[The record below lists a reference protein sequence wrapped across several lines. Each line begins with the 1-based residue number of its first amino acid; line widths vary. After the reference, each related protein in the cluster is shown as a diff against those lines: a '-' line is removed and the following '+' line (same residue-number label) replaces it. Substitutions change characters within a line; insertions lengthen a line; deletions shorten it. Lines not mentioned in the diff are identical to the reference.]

1 MSVKLT
7 FVSHADGGRISRSCS
22 FAGFSN
28 TQSRKLAK
36 SLSKGS
42 TRSKMSV
49 KSAKMYSS
57 LQKGAVLCDPKPQQ
71 VKKVFEA
78 LKKGLNEYLEM
89 HSTEL
94 DYLSECHR
102 DTRRNSRLAFYY
114 DLDKQIR
121 SVERY
126 IRKLEFHISKVE
138 ELYEAYSIQ
147 CRLRDGASN
156 MRHAFSL
163 SPSTKASRES
173 LVELYKNLQECTEDM
188 CLIEG
193 TLEVHLGEFH
203 LKMKGLVGYA
213 RLCPGDQY
221 EVFIRLGRQKWKIKG
236 KILTDDS
243 QTWEEEEKL
252 FIPSLHENFEIKVTE
267 LRGLSTVLVGIV
279 TCDSIDFFTTRP
291 QAIIVDISELGTIK
305 LQLEVLWNPFDSEDL
320 ILSPGSTTKFSIGSR
335 KNSIYSW
342 TPPNTPSFR
351 ERYYLSVLQQ
361 GKKHANIREETQD
374 SCILSYLADCD
385 FNMSLRS
392 VSHSLTET
400 TEGSSFSSESQK
412 GAESRNMTPP
422 SNHRKLPLAILQNNC
437 VEGKQQDISI
447 CQPPGRRTLD
457 ILQETPYAET
467 SLMIPSRSLEQDKD
481 GSKSISGDWNHSS
494 EQQRKILSAEQRDW
508 NGDSGGG
515 GGGDDVAKPSGKT
528 KSVEKLLQEVLHLM
542 KSQNPNPGPLEE
554 LEYQVFCIQ
563 DKLKPRKY
571 HPKHCSMESLMVET
585 VLESFD
591 FLNADCSADELS
603 SFGSVR
609 TCSTSIYNDATL
621 SSLCCDAHMEK
632 ELTTGSDDLDRL
644 LEIHLQLCRVLL
656 QKLIKPNLAPII
668 QDNLLKEVSQQ
679 KHVLEIIS
687 ALATP
692 VPRNVT
698 SVEEIIQKAK
708 KEKHCLKIWSEC
720 TEQGSILFCPV
731 ERFWNPLK
739 YILMFK
745 TKEKYRHHL
754 EKVLQVFLEQIVG
767 GVLLGNSTDV
777 PAESVTLFQFYSYL
791 EKHHVNNLE
800 KYLIRFAKEVILTE
814 DLQRPGRMKKIKKL
828 KGKQLNQL
836 EPLPQTLRLLA
847 VLQLD
852 ENHRIGKA
860 ATSCLSR
867 AAANRNFREKALP
880 FYTDLLSNDDSKLQQ
895 AACLALKN
903 LRGIECLEQIARLC
917 QSETEEVRNAAR
929 ETTLSFGEKG
939 RLAFEK
945 MDKICCELREAMYQE
960 AEVEITVF

>member
-7 FVSHADGGRISRSCS
+7 FVSPADGGRITRSRS
-22 FAGFSN
+22 FAGFSS
-28 TQSRKLAK
+28 TQSRMLAK
-36 SLSKGS
+36 SLGKGS

-57 LQKGAVLCDPKPQQ
+57 LQKGAVVCDPKPQQ
-71 VKKVFEA
+71 VKKIFEA

-89 HSTEL
+89 HQTEL

-102 DTRRNSRLAFYY
+102 DRRRNSRLGFYY

-126 IRKLEFHISKVE
+126 IRKLEFQISKVE

-156 MRHAFSL
+156 MKHAFSL

-243 QTWEEEEKL
+243 QTWDEEEKV

-267 LRGLSTVLVGIV
+267 LRGLSTILVGIV

-291 QAIIVDISELGTIK
+291 QTIIVDITELGTIK
-305 LQLEVLWNPFDSEDL
+305 LQLEVLWNPFDSENL
-320 ILSPGSTTKFSIGSR
+320 ILSPGSTTKFSVGSR

-351 ERYYLSVLQQ
+351 EKYYL
-361 GKKHANIREETQD
+361 
-374 SCILSYLADCD
+374 
-385 FNMSLRS
+385 
-392 VSHSLTET
+392 
-400 TEGSSFSSESQK
+400 
-412 GAESRNMTPP
+412 
-422 SNHRKLPLAILQNNC
+422 KL
-437 VEGKQQDISI
+437 V
-447 CQPPGRRTLD
+447 
-457 ILQETPYAET
+457 
-467 SLMIPSRSLEQDKD
+467 
-481 GSKSISGDWNHSS
+481 
-494 EQQRKILSAEQRDW
+494 
-508 NGDSGGG
+508 
-515 GGGDDVAKPSGKT
+515 
-528 KSVEKLLQEVLHLM
+528 
-542 KSQNPNPGPLEE
+542 
-554 LEYQVFCIQ
+554 
-563 DKLKPRKY
+563 
-571 HPKHCSMESLMVET
+571 
-585 VLESFD
+585 
-591 FLNADCSADELS
+591 
-603 SFGSVR
+603 
-609 TCSTSIYNDATL
+609 
-621 SSLCCDAHMEK
+621 
-632 ELTTGSDDLDRL
+632 
-644 LEIHLQLCRVLL
+644 
-656 QKLIKPNLAPII
+656 KPNLAPII
-668 QDNLLKEVSQQ
+668 RENLLKEVSQQ

-692 VPRNVT
+692 VPRKIT

-708 KEKHCLKIWSEC
+708 KQKHCLKIWSEC
-720 TEQGSILFCPV
+720 TEQGSILFCPA
-731 ERFWNPLK
+731 ERFWTPLK

-767 GVLLGNSTDV
+767 GILLGNSRDL

-791 EKHHVNNLE
+791 EKHHINNLE

-860 ATSCLSR
+860 ATLCLSR
-867 AAANRNFREKALP
+867 AAANRNFRQKALP
-880 FYTDLLSNDDSKLQQ
+880 FYTDLLSNNDAKLQQ

-903 LRGIECLEQIARLC
+903 LRGIESLEQIATLC
-917 QSETEEVRNAAR
+917 QSETEEVRTTAR

-945 MDKICCELREAMYQE
+945 MDKICCELREAIYQE
-960 AEVEITVF
+960 AEIEITIF

>member
-7 FVSHADGGRISRSCS
+7 FASPADGGRISRSCS
-22 FAGFSN
+22 FAGFSS
-28 TQSRKLAK
+28 TQRRMLAK

-49 KSAKMYSS
+49 KSAKIYSS

-89 HSTEL
+89 HQTEL

-102 DTRRNSRLAFYY
+102 DRRRNSRLGFYY

-126 IRKLEFHISKVE
+126 IRKLEFQISKIE

-156 MRHAFSL
+156 MKHAFSL

-243 QTWEEEEKL
+243 QTWDEEEKV

-267 LRGLSTVLVGIV
+267 LRGLSTVLVGTV

-291 QAIIVDISELGTIK
+291 QTIIVDITELGTIK
-305 LQLEVLWNPFDSEDL
+305 LQLEVLWNPFDSENL
-320 ILSPGSTTKFSIGSR
+320 ILSPGSTTKFSVGSR

-351 ERYYLSVLQQ
+351 EKYYLSVLQQ
-361 GKKHANIREETQD
+361 GKKHANIRQETQD

-385 FNMSLRS
+385 FNMRLRS

-400 TEGSSFSSESQK
+400 TEGSSFSSEDQK
-412 GAESRNMTPP
+412 VTESRNMTPP
-422 SNHRKLPLAILQNNC
+422 SNQRKLPLAILQNNC
-437 VEGKQQDISI
+437 AEGEEQDISI
-447 CQPPGRRTLD
+447 CQLPGHRTLD

-467 SLMIPSRSLEQDKD
+467 SLTIPSCLLEQDKD
-481 GSKSISGDWNHSS
+481 GGKSITRDWHHHTV
-494 EQQRKILSAEQRDW
+494 QQTKILSVEQRDW
-508 NGDSGGG
+508 NDN
-515 GGGDDVAKPSGKT
+515 DDDAKTTGKT
-528 KSVEKLLQEVLHLM
+528 KSIQKILQEVLKLL
-542 KSQNPNPGPLEE
+542 KSQCPSPVPLEE

-563 DKLKPRKY
+563 DKLKPKKY
-571 HPKHCSMESLMVET
+571 HPKHSSMESLMVET

-656 QKLIKPNLAPII
+656 QKLLKPNLAPIV
-668 QDNLLKEVSQQ
+668 QEQLLKEVSQQ

-692 VPRNVT
+692 VPRKIT
-698 SVEEIIQKAK
+698 SVEEIIQKAPK
-708 KEKHCLKIWSEC
+708 PKHCLKIWSEC
-720 TEQGSILFCPV
+720 TEQGSILFCPA
-731 ERFWNPLK
+731 ERFWTPLK

-767 GVLLGNSTDV
+767 GILLGNSRDL

-860 ATSCLSR
+860 ATLCLSR
-867 AAANRNFREKALP
+867 AATNRNFREKALP
-880 FYTDLLSNDDSKLQQ
+880 FYTDLLSNDDAKLQQ

-903 LRGIECLEQIARLC
+903 LRGIESLEQIATLC
-917 QSETEEVRNAAR
+917 QSETEEVRTTAR

-945 MDKICCELREAMYQE
+945 MDKICCDLREAMYQE
-960 AEVEITVF
+960 ADIEITIF

>member
-7 FVSHADGGRISRSCS
+7 FASPADGGRITRSCS
-22 FAGFSN
+22 FAGFSS
-28 TQSRKLAK
+28 TQSRMLAK

-57 LQKGAVLCDPKPQQ
+57 LQKGAVICDPKPQQ
-71 VKKVFEA
+71 VKKIFEA

-89 HSTEL
+89 HQTEL

-102 DTRRNSRLAFYY
+102 DRRRNSRLGFYY

-126 IRKLEFHISKVE
+126 IRKLEFQISKVE

-156 MRHAFSL
+156 MKHAFSL

-173 LVELYKNLQECTEDM
+173 LVELYKNLQECKEDM

-243 QTWEEEEKL
+243 QTWDEEEKV

-267 LRGLSTVLVGIV
+267 LRGLSTILVGIV
-279 TCDSIDFFTTRP
+279 TCDSLDFFTTRP
-291 QAIIVDISELGTIK
+291 QTIIVDITELGTIK
-305 LQLEVLWNPFDSEDL
+305 LQLEVLWNPFDSENL
-320 ILSPGSTTKFSIGSR
+320 ILSPGSTTKFSVGSR

-351 ERYYLSVLQQ
+351 EKYYLSVLQQ
-361 GKKHANIREETQD
+361 GKKHENIREETQD

-385 FNMSLRS
+385 FSMRLRS

-400 TEGSSFSSESQK
+400 TEGSSFSSEDQK
-412 GAESRNMTPP
+412 VTESRNMTPP
-422 SNHRKLPLAILQNNC
+422 SNQRKLPLAILQNNC
-437 VEGKQQDISI
+437 AEGEEQNISI
-447 CQPPGRRTLD
+447 CQPPGHRTLD

-467 SLMIPSRSLEQDKD
+467 SLTIPSCLLEQDKN
-481 GSKSISGDWNHSS
+481 GGKSITRDWHHPS
-494 EQQRKILSAEQRDW
+494 EQQRKILSVEQTDW
-508 NGDSGGG
+508 N
-515 GGGDDVAKPSGKT
+515 DDDDDAKPTGKT
-528 KSVEKLLQEVLHLM
+528 KSIQKILQEVLNLL
-542 KSQNPNPGPLEE
+542 KSQDPSPNPLEE

-563 DKLKPRKY
+563 DKLKPKKY
-571 HPKHCSMESLMVET
+571 HPKHSSMESLMVET
-585 VLESFD
+585 VLESFN

-621 SSLCCDAHMEK
+621 SSLCCDAQMEK

-656 QKLIKPNLAPII
+656 QKLVKPNLAPVI
-668 QDNLLKEVSQQ
+668 QENLLKEVSQQ

-692 VPRNVT
+692 VPRKIT

-708 KEKHCLKIWSEC
+708 KQKHGLKIWSEC
-720 TEQGSILFCPV
+720 TEEGSILFCPV
-731 ERFWNPLK
+731 EKFWTPLK

-767 GVLLGNSTDV
+767 GILLGNSRDL

-791 EKHHVNNLE
+791 ETHHVNNLE

-860 ATSCLSR
+860 ATLCLSR
-867 AAANRNFREKALP
+867 AAANRNFRGKGVE
-880 FYTDLLSNDDSKLQQ
+880 S
-895 AACLALKN
+895 
-903 LRGIECLEQIARLC
+903 LEQIATLC
-917 QSETEEVRNAAR
+917 QSEMEEVRTTAR

-960 AEVEITVF
+960 AEIEITIF

>member
-1 MSVKLT
+1 MSL
-7 FVSHADGGRISRSCS
+7 
-22 FAGFSN
+22 
-28 TQSRKLAK
+28 
-36 SLSKGS
+36 
-42 TRSKMSV
+42 
-49 KSAKMYSS
+49 KSAKLYPS
-57 LQKGAVLCDPKPQQ
+57 LQKGTVIWDPKPQQ

-89 HSTEL
+89 HQAEF
-94 DYLSECHR
+94 DYLSERHK

-156 MRHAFSL
+156 MKHAFSL

-221 EVFIRLGRQKWKIKG
+221 EVFIRLGRQKWKLKG

-243 QTWEEEEKL
+243 QTWDEEEKG
-252 FIPSLHENFEIKVTE
+252 FIPNLHEKFEIKVTE
-267 LRGLSTVLVGIV
+267 LRGLSSLLVGMV
-279 TCDSIDFFTTRP
+279 TCDTVDFFTTRP
-291 QAIIVDISELGTIK
+291 QTIIVDITELGTIK
-305 LQLEVLWNPFDSEDL
+305 LQLEVLWNPFDSENL
-320 ILSPGSTTKFSIGSR
+320 IFSPGSTTKFSVGSR

-342 TPPNTPSFR
+342 TPPSTPSFR
-351 ERYYLSVLQQ
+351 EKYYLSVLQQ
-361 GKKHANIREETQD
+361 GKKQVDIRDEAQD
-374 SCILSYLADCD
+374 PCILSYLADCD

-392 VSHSLTET
+392 TSLTET
-400 TEGSSFSSESQK
+400 TEGSSFSSEDQK
-412 GAESRNMTPP
+412 GADSRNATPP
-422 SNHRKLPLAILQNNC
+422 SNQRTAPLSILQDGC
-437 VEGKQQDISI
+437 VDGEQKECLP
-447 CQPPGRRTLD
+447 CQPLSCRTLD
-457 ILQETPYAET
+457 ILQETPHADIALTTPACPLDQEKG
-467 SLMIPSRSLEQDKD
+467 E
-481 GSKSISGDWNHSS
+481 SKSIARDWSHPSG
-494 EQQRKILSAEQRDW
+494 QQRKILSAGQRGLK
-508 NGDSGGG
+508 GDAG
-515 GGGDDVAKPSGKT
+515 AKPDGNNRSI
-528 KSVEKLLQEVLHLM
+528 EMLLQEVLRLLN
-542 KSQNPNPGPLEE
+542 SQHPGPIQLEE
-554 LEYQVFCIQ
+554 LEYQVFCIRG
-563 DKLKPRKY
+563 KLKPRKY
-571 HPKHCSMESLMVET
+571 HSKHSSVESLMVET

-609 TCSTSIYNDATL
+609 TRSVSTSTYNDATL
-621 SSLCCDAHMEK
+621 PSLCYETKAEKK
-632 ELTTGSDDLDRL
+632 ELTTGSDDLDTL
-644 LEIHLQLCRVLL
+644 LEVHLQFCRVLL
-656 QKLIKPNLAPII
+656 QKLVMPNLAPIV
-668 QDNLLKEVSQQ
+668 QENLLEEVSQQ

-687 ALATP
+687 ALAAP
-692 VPRNVT
+692 VLRNLT

-708 KEKHCLKIWSEC
+708 QQKHCLKIWSKC
-720 TEQGSILFCPV
+720 TEQGSILFCPA

-745 TKEKYRHHL
+745 TKEKYQGHL
-754 EKVLQVFLEQIVG
+754 EKVLQMFLEQIVG
-767 GVLLGNSTDV
+767 GSLLLLPEDL

-800 KYLIRFAKEVILTE
+800 KHLARFTKEVILIE
-814 DLQRPGRMKKIKKL
+814 DLQHPGRMKKIKKL
-828 KGKQLNQL
+828 KGKRLNQL
-836 EPLPQTLRLLA
+836 QPLPQTLKLLA
-847 VLQLD
+847 VLQFD
-852 ENHRIGKA
+852 ENHRVGKA

-867 AAANRNFREKALP
+867 ATANRNFRRKALL
-880 FYTDLLSNDDSKLQQ
+880 FYTDMLNNDDVKLQQ

-903 LRGIECLEQIARLC
+903 LRGIESIEQIARLC
-917 QSETEEVRNAAR
+917 LSETEEVRNVAR

-945 MDKICCELREAMYQE
+945 MDKICCELRDTMHQE
-960 AEVEITVF
+960 AEIEITIF

>member
-1 MSVKLT
+1 ML
-7 FVSHADGGRISRSCS
+7 S
-22 FAGFSN
+22 FHFCFY
-28 TQSRKLAK
+28 RK

-42 TRSKMSV
+42 TRSKMSI

-57 LQKGAVLCDPKPQQ
+57 LQKVAVLCDPKPQQ

-89 HSTEL
+89 HQMEL

-102 DTRRNSRLAFYY
+102 DRRRNSRLGFYY

-126 IRKLEFHISKVE
+126 IRKLEFQISKIE

-156 MRHAFSL
+156 MKHAFSL

-221 EVFIRLGRQKWKIKG
+221 EV
-236 KILTDDS
+236 
-243 QTWEEEEKL
+243 
-252 FIPSLHENFEIKVTE
+252 TE
-267 LRGLSTVLVGIV
+267 LRGLSTVLVGTV
-279 TCDSIDFFTTRP
+279 TCDSIEFFTTRP
-291 QAIIVDISELGTIK
+291 QTIIVDITELGTIK
-305 LQLEVLWNPFDSEDL
+305 LQLEVLWNPFDSENL
-320 ILSPGSTTKFSIGSR
+320 ILSPGSTTKFSVGSR

-351 ERYYLSVLQQ
+351 EKYYLKRKVSHDDDDSNFDGDDHVDSVLQQ

-385 FNMSLRS
+385 FNMRLRS

-400 TEGSSFSSESQK
+400 TEGSSFSSEDQK
-412 GAESRNMTPP
+412 VTESRNITPP
-422 SNHRKLPLAILQNNC
+422 SNERKLPLAILQNNC
-437 VEGKQQDISI
+437 AEGEEQDISI
-447 CQPPGRRTLD
+447 CQSPGHRTLD

-467 SLMIPSRSLEQDKD
+467 SLTIPSYLLEQDKD
-481 GSKSISGDWNHSS
+481 GGKTITRDWHHPTV
-494 EQQRKILSAEQRDW
+494 QQTKILSVEQRDW
-508 NGDSGGG
+508 NDN
-515 GGGDDVAKPSGKT
+515 DDDAKTTGKT
-528 KSVEKLLQEVLHLM
+528 KSIQKILQEVLKLL
-542 KSQNPNPGPLEE
+542 KSQCPSPVPLEE

-563 DKLKPRKY
+563 DKLKPKKY
-571 HPKHCSMESLMVET
+571 PPKHSSMESLMVET

-644 LEIHLQLCRVLL
+644 LEIHLQLCRILL
-656 QKLIKPNLAPII
+656 QKLLKPNLAPIV
-668 QDNLLKEVSQQ
+668 QENLLKEVSQQ

-692 VPRNVT
+692 VPRKIT
-698 SVEEIIQKAK
+698 SVEEIIQKAQK
-708 KEKHCLKIWSEC
+708 PKHCLKIWSEC
-720 TEQGSILFCPV
+720 TEQGSILFCPA
-731 ERFWNPLK
+731 ERFWIPLK

-767 GVLLGNSTDV
+767 GILLGNSRDL

-860 ATSCLSR
+860 AILCLSR
-867 AAANRNFREKALP
+867 AATNRNFREKALP
-880 FYTDLLSNDDSKLQQ
+880 FYTDLLSNDDAKLQQ

-903 LRGIECLEQIARLC
+903 LKIQERRIDGLASFDSK
-917 QSETEEVRNAAR
+917 SEGR
-929 ETTLSFGEKG
+929 EKG

-945 MDKICCELREAMYQE
+945 MDKICCDLREAMYQE
-960 AEVEITVF
+960 ADIEITIF

>member
-7 FVSHADGGRISRSCS
+7 FASPADGRRITRSCS
-22 FAGFSN
+22 FAGFSS
-28 TQSRKLAK
+28 TQSRMLVK

-71 VKKVFEA
+71 VKKIFEA

-89 HSTEL
+89 HQTEL

-102 DTRRNSRLAFYY
+102 DRRRNSRLGFYY

-126 IRKLEFHISKVE
+126 IRKLEFQISKVE

-156 MRHAFSL
+156 MKHAFSL

-243 QTWEEEEKL
+243 QTWDEEEKV

-267 LRGLSTVLVGIV
+267 LRGLSTILVGIV
-279 TCDSIDFFTTRP
+279 TCDSLDFFTTRP
-291 QAIIVDISELGTIK
+291 QTIIVDITELGTIK
-305 LQLEVLWNPFDSEDL
+305 LQLEVLWNPFDSENL
-320 ILSPGSTTKFSIGSR
+320 ILSPGSTTKFSVGSR

-351 ERYYLSVLQQ
+351 EKYYLSVLQQ

-385 FNMSLRS
+385 FNMRLRS

-400 TEGSSFSSESQK
+400 TEGSSFSSEDQK
-412 GAESRNMTPP
+412 VTESRNMTPP
-422 SNHRKLPLAILQNNC
+422 SNQRKLPLAILQNNC
-437 VEGKQQDISI
+437 AEGEEQDISI
-447 CQPPGRRTLD
+447 CQPPGHRTLD

-467 SLMIPSRSLEQDKD
+467 SLTIPSCLLEQDKN
-481 GSKSISGDWNHSS
+481 GGKSITRDWHHPS
-494 EQQRKILSAEQRDW
+494 EQQRKILSVEQTDW
-508 NGDSGGG
+508 NDN
-515 GGGDDVAKPSGKT
+515 DDDAKPTGKT
-528 KSVEKLLQEVLHLM
+528 KSIQKILHEVLNLL
-542 KSQNPNPGPLEE
+542 KSQDPSPSPLEE

-563 DKLKPRKY
+563 DKLKPKKY
-571 HPKHCSMESLMVET
+571 HPKHSSMESLMVET
-585 VLESFD
+585 VLESFN

-621 SSLCCDAHMEK
+621 SSLCCDAQMEK

-656 QKLIKPNLAPII
+656 QKLVKPNLAPVI
-668 QDNLLKEVSQQ
+668 QENLLKEVSQQ

-692 VPRNVT
+692 VPRKIT

-708 KEKHCLKIWSEC
+708 KQKHGLKIWNEC

-731 ERFWNPLK
+731 EKFWTPLK

-767 GVLLGNSTDV
+767 GILLGNSRDL

-860 ATSCLSR
+860 ATLCLSR
-867 AAANRNFREKALP
+867 AAANRNFRGKALP
-880 FYTDLLSNDDSKLQQ
+880 FYTDLLSNNDAKLQQ

-903 LRGIECLEQIARLC
+903 LRGVESLEQIATLC
-917 QSETEEVRNAAR
+917 QSETEEVRTTAR

-960 AEVEITVF
+960 AEIEITIF

>member
-1 MSVKLT
+1 MTV
-7 FVSHADGGRISRSCS
+7 
-22 FAGFSN
+22 
-28 TQSRKLAK
+28 
-36 SLSKGS
+36 
-42 TRSKMSV
+42 
-49 KSAKMYSS
+49 
-57 LQKGAVLCDPKPQQ
+57 
-71 VKKVFEA
+71 
-78 LKKGLNEYLEM
+78 
-89 HSTEL
+89 
-94 DYLSECHR
+94 
-102 DTRRNSRLAFYY
+102 
-114 DLDKQIR
+114 
-121 SVERY
+121 
-126 IRKLEFHISKVE
+126 
-138 ELYEAYSIQ
+138 
-147 CRLRDGASN
+147 
-156 MRHAFSL
+156 
-163 SPSTKASRES
+163 KASRES

-243 QTWEEEEKL
+243 QTWDEEEKV

-267 LRGLSTVLVGIV
+267 LRGLSTILVGIV
-279 TCDSIDFFTTRP
+279 TCDSLDFFTTRP
-291 QAIIVDISELGTIK
+291 QTIIVDITELGTIK
-305 LQLEVLWNPFDSEDL
+305 LQLEVLWNPFDSENL
-320 ILSPGSTTKFSIGSR
+320 ILSPGSTTKFSVGSR

-351 ERYYLSVLQQ
+351 EKYYLSVLQQ
-361 GKKHANIREETQD
+361 SKKHANIREETQD

-385 FNMSLRS
+385 FNMRLRS

-400 TEGSSFSSESQK
+400 IEGSSLSSEDQK
-412 GAESRNMTPP
+412 VTESKNMTPP
-422 SNHRKLPLAILQNNC
+422 SNQRKLPLAVLQNNC
-437 VEGKQQDISI
+437 AEGEEQDISI
-447 CQPPGRRTLD
+447 CQPPGHRTLD
-457 ILQETPYAET
+457 ILQETPCAET
-467 SLMIPSRSLEQDKD
+467 SLTIPSCLLEQDKND
-481 GSKSISGDWNHSS
+481 GKSITRDWHHPS
-494 EQQRKILSAEQRDW
+494 EQQRKILSVEQTDW
-508 NGDSGGG
+508 NDN
-515 GGGDDVAKPSGKT
+515 DDDDAKPTGKT
-528 KSVEKLLQEVLHLM
+528 KSIQKILQEVLNLL
-542 KSQNPNPGPLEE
+542 KSQDPSPIPLEE

-563 DKLKPRKY
+563 DKLKPKKY
-571 HPKHCSMESLMVET
+571 HPKHSSMESLMVET
-585 VLESFD
+585 VLESFN

-621 SSLCCDAHMEK
+621 SSLCCDAQMEK

-656 QKLIKPNLAPII
+656 QKLIKPNLAPVI
-668 QDNLLKEVSQQ
+668 QENLLKEVSQQ

-692 VPRNVT
+692 VPRKIT
-698 SVEEIIQKAK
+698 SVEEIIQEAK
-708 KEKHCLKIWSEC
+708 KQKHGLRIWNEC
-720 TEQGSILFCPV
+720 TEQGSILFCSV
-731 ERFWNPLK
+731 EKIWTALK

-767 GVLLGNSTDV
+767 GILLGNSRDL

-860 ATSCLSR
+860 ATLCLSR
-867 AAANRNFREKALP
+867 AAANRNFRGKALP
-880 FYTDLLSNDDSKLQQ
+880 FYTDLLSNNDAKLQQ

-903 LRGIECLEQIARLC
+903 LRGIESLEQIATLC
-917 QSETEEVRNAAR
+917 QSETEEVRTTAR
-929 ETTLSFGEKG
+929 ETTLSFGERG

-960 AEVEITVF
+960 AEIEITIF

>member
-1 MSVKLT
+1 NAL
-7 FVSHADGGRISRSCS
+7 
-22 FAGFSN
+22 
-28 TQSRKLAK
+28 QL
-36 SLSKGS
+36 SLSSLQSQHIAPNNLGS

-71 VKKVFEA
+71 VKKIFEA

-89 HSTEL
+89 HQTEL

-102 DTRRNSRLAFYY
+102 DRRRNSRL
-114 DLDKQIR
+114 
-121 SVERY
+121 V
-126 IRKLEFHISKVE
+126 RK

-156 MRHAFSL
+156 MKHAFSL

-243 QTWEEEEKL
+243 QTWDEEEKV
-252 FIPSLHENFEIKVTE
+252 FIPNLHENFEIKVTE
-267 LRGLSTVLVGIV
+267 LRGLSTILVGIV
-279 TCDSIDFFTTRP
+279 TCDSLDFFTTRP
-291 QAIIVDISELGTIK
+291 QTIIVDITELGTIK
-305 LQLEVLWNPFDSEDL
+305 LQLEVLWNPFDSENL
-320 ILSPGSTTKFSIGSR
+320 ILSPGSTTKFSVGSR

-351 ERYYLSVLQQ
+351 EKYYLSVLQQ
-361 GKKHANIREETQD
+361 GKKRANIREETQD

-385 FNMSLRS
+385 FNMRLRS

-400 TEGSSFSSESQK
+400 TEGSSLSSEDQK
-412 GAESRNMTPP
+412 VAESRNMTPP
-422 SNHRKLPLAILQNNC
+422 SNQRKLPLAILQNNC
-437 VEGKQQDISI
+437 AEGEEQDISI
-447 CQPPGRRTLD
+447 CQPPGHRTLD

-467 SLMIPSRSLEQDKD
+467 SLTIPSCLLEQDKN
-481 GSKSISGDWNHSS
+481 GGKSITRDWHHPS
-494 EQQRKILSAEQRDW
+494 EQQRKILSVEQTDW
-508 NGDSGGG
+508 N
-515 GGGDDVAKPSGKT
+515 DDDDDAKPTGKT
-528 KSVEKLLQEVLHLM
+528 KSIQKILQEVLNLL
-542 KSQNPNPGPLEE
+542 KSQDPSPIPLEE

-563 DKLKPRKY
+563 DKLKPKKY
-571 HPKHCSMESLMVET
+571 HPKHSSMESLMVET
-585 VLESFD
+585 VLESFN

-621 SSLCCDAHMEK
+621 SSLCCDAQMEK

-656 QKLIKPNLAPII
+656 QKLVKPNLAPVV
-668 QDNLLKEVSQQ
+668 QENLLKEVSQQ

-692 VPRNVT
+692 VPRKIT

-708 KEKHCLKIWSEC
+708 KQKHGLKIWNEC

-731 ERFWNPLK
+731 EKFWTPLK

-767 GVLLGNSTDV
+767 GILLGNSRDL

-860 ATSCLSR
+860 ATLCLSR
-867 AAANRNFREKALP
+867 AAANRNFRGKALP
-880 FYTDLLSNDDSKLQQ
+880 FYTDLLSNNDAKLQQ

-903 LRGIECLEQIARLC
+903 LRGVESLEQIATLC
-917 QSETEEVRNAAR
+917 QSETEEVRTTAR

-960 AEVEITVF
+960 AEIEITIF

>member
-7 FVSHADGGRISRSCS
+7 FASPADGGRITRSRS
-22 FAGFSN
+22 FAGFSS
-28 TQSRKLAK
+28 TQSRMLAK
-36 SLSKGS
+36 SLGKGS

-57 LQKGAVLCDPKPQQ
+57 LQKGAVVCDPKPQQ
-71 VKKVFEA
+71 VKKIFEA

-89 HSTEL
+89 HQTEL

-102 DTRRNSRLAFYY
+102 DRRRNSRLGFYY

-126 IRKLEFHISKVE
+126 IRKLEFQISKVE

-156 MRHAFSL
+156 MKHAFSL

-243 QTWEEEEKL
+243 QTWDEEEKV

-267 LRGLSTVLVGIV
+267 LRGLSTILVGIV

-291 QAIIVDISELGTIK
+291 QTIIVDITELGTIK
-305 LQLEVLWNPFDSEDL
+305 LQLEVLWNPFDSENL
-320 ILSPGSTTKFSIGSR
+320 ILSPGSTTKFSVGSR

-351 ERYYLSVLQQ
+351 EKYYLSVLQQ

-385 FNMSLRS
+385 FNMRLRS

-400 TEGSSFSSESQK
+400 TEGSSFSSEDQK
-412 GAESRNMTPP
+412 VTESRNITPP
-422 SNHRKLPLAILQNNC
+422 SNQRKLPLAILQNNC
-437 VEGKQQDISI
+437 AEGEEQDISI
-447 CQPPGRRTLD
+447 CQPPGHRTLD

-467 SLMIPSRSLEQDKD
+467 SLSIPSCLLEQDKD
-481 GSKSISGDWNHSS
+481 GGKSITQDWHYPS
-494 EQQRKILSAEQRDW
+494 EQQRKILSVEQRDW
-508 NGDSGGG
+508 NDN
-515 GGGDDVAKPSGKT
+515 DDDDAKPTGKT
-528 KSVEKLLQEVLHLM
+528 KSIQKILQEVLNLL
-542 KSQNPNPGPLEE
+542 KSQGPSPIQLEE

-563 DKLKPRKY
+563 DKLKPKKY
-571 HPKHCSMESLMVET
+571 HPKHSSMESLMVET

-656 QKLIKPNLAPII
+656 QKLVKPNLAPII
-668 QDNLLKEVSQQ
+668 QENLLKEVSQQ

-692 VPRNVT
+692 VPRKIT

-708 KEKHCLKIWSEC
+708 KQKHCLKIWSEC
-720 TEQGSILFCPV
+720 TEQGSILFCPA
-731 ERFWNPLK
+731 ERFWTPLK

-767 GVLLGNSTDV
+767 GILLGNSRDL

-791 EKHHVNNLE
+791 EKHHINNLE

-860 ATSCLSR
+860 ATLCLSR
-867 AAANRNFREKALP
+867 AAANRNFRQKALP
-880 FYTDLLSNDDSKLQQ
+880 FYTDLLSNNDAKLQQ

-903 LRGIECLEQIARLC
+903 LRGIESLEQIATLC
-917 QSETEEVRNAAR
+917 QSETEEVRTTAR

-945 MDKICCELREAMYQE
+945 MDKICCELREAIYQE
-960 AEVEITVF
+960 AEIEITIF

>member
-1 MSVKLT
+1 
-7 FVSHADGGRISRSCS
+7 
-22 FAGFSN
+22 
-28 TQSRKLAK
+28 
-36 SLSKGS
+36 
-42 TRSKMSV
+42 MSV

-57 LQKGAVLCDPKPQQ
+57 LQKGAVLSDPKPQQ
-71 VKKVFEA
+71 VKKIFEA
-78 LKKGLNEYLEM
+78 LKKGFNEYLEM
-89 HSTEL
+89 HQTEL

-102 DTRRNSRLAFYY
+102 DRRRNSRLGFYY

-126 IRKLEFHISKVE
+126 IRKLEFQISKVE

-156 MRHAFSL
+156 MKQAFSL

-221 EVFIRLGRQKWKIKG
+221 EVFVRLGRQKWKIKG

-243 QTWEEEEKL
+243 QTWDEEEKV

-267 LRGLSTVLVGIV
+267 LRGLSTILVGTV

-291 QAIIVDISELGTIK
+291 QTIIVDITELGTIK
-305 LQLEVLWNPFDSEDL
+305 LQLEVLWNPFDSENL
-320 ILSPGSTTKFSIGSR
+320 ILSPGSTTKFSVGSR

-351 ERYYLSVLQQ
+351 EKYYLSVLQQ

-385 FNMSLRS
+385 FNMRLRS

-400 TEGSSFSSESQK
+400 TEGSSFSSEDQK
-412 GAESRNMTPP
+412 VIESRNTTPP
-422 SNHRKLPLAILQNNC
+422 SNQRKLPLAILQNNC
-437 VEGKQQDISI
+437 AEGQEQDISI
-447 CQPPGRRTLD
+447 CHSPGHRTLD

-467 SLMIPSRSLEQDKD
+467 SLSIPSCLLEQDKD
-481 GSKSISGDWNHSS
+481 VGKSLTRDWHYHSK
-494 EQQRKILSAEQRDW
+494 QQRKLLSVEQRDW
-508 NGDSGGG
+508 NGDD
-515 GGGDDVAKPSGKT
+515 GDDAKRTGKA
-528 KSVEKLLQEVLHLM
+528 KSIQKILQEVLNLL
-542 KSQNPNPGPLEE
+542 KSQGPSLIQLEK

-563 DKLKPRKY
+563 DKLKPKKY
-571 HPKHCSMESLMVET
+571 PKHSSMESLMVET

-621 SSLCCDAHMEK
+621 SSLCSDAHMEK
-632 ELTTGSDDLDRL
+632 ELTTGNEDLDRL
-644 LEIHLQLCRVLL
+644 LEIHLQLCQVLL
-656 QKLIKPNLAPII
+656 QKLVKPNLAPII
-668 QDNLLKEVSQQ
+668 QENLLKEVSQQ

-692 VPRNVT
+692 VPQKIT
-698 SVEEIIQKAK
+698 SVEEIIQKAQK
-708 KEKHCLKIWSEC
+708 QKHGLKIWREC
-720 TEQGSILFCPV
+720 TEQGSILFCPA
-731 ERFWNPLK
+731 ERFWTPLK

-767 GVLLGNSTDV
+767 GILLGNSRNLPV
-777 PAESVTLFQFYSYL
+777 ESVTLFQFYSYL
-791 EKHHVNNLE
+791 ENHHVNNLE

-828 KGKQLNQL
+828 KGKQLNRL

-860 ATSCLSR
+860 ATLCLSR

-880 FYTDLLSNDDSKLQQ
+880 FYTDLLSNNDAKLQQ

-903 LRGIECLEQIARLC
+903 LRGIESLEQIATLC
-917 QSETEEVRNAAR
+917 QSETEEVRTTAR

-945 MDKICCELREAMYQE
+945 MDKICCEVREAMYQE
-960 AEVEITVF
+960 ADIEITIF

>member
-7 FVSHADGGRISRSCS
+7 FASPADGGRISRSRS
-22 FAGFSN
+22 FAGFSS
-28 TQSRKLAK
+28 TQSRMLAK
-36 SLSKGS
+36 SLGKAS

-71 VKKVFEA
+71 VKKIFEA

-89 HSTEL
+89 HQTEL

-102 DTRRNSRLAFYY
+102 DRRRNSRLGFYY

-126 IRKLEFHISKVE
+126 IRKLEFQISKVE

-156 MRHAFSL
+156 MKHAFSL
-163 SPSTKASRES
+163 SPATKASRES

-243 QTWEEEEKL
+243 QTWDEEEKV

-267 LRGLSTVLVGIV
+267 LRGLSTILVGTV

-291 QAIIVDISELGTIK
+291 QTIIVDITELGTIK
-305 LQLEVLWNPFDSEDL
+305 LQLEVLWNLQPQCYL
-320 ILSPGSTTKFSIGSR
+320 KFS
-335 KNSIYSW
+335 
-342 TPPNTPSFR
+342 THVQT
-351 ERYYLSVLQQ
+351 YLASELITNVAMCCHLLRHVNLRVELSMKSVLQQ

-374 SCILSYLADCD
+374 SCILSYLDDCD
-385 FNMSLRS
+385 FNMRLRS

-400 TEGSSFSSESQK
+400 TEGSSFSSEDQK
-412 GAESRNMTPP
+412 VTESRNMTPP
-422 SNHRKLPLAILQNNC
+422 SNQRKLPLAILQNNC
-437 VEGKQQDISI
+437 AEGEERDISI
-447 CQPPGRRTLD
+447 CQPPGHRTLD

-467 SLMIPSRSLEQDKD
+467 SLSIPSCRLEEDKN
-481 GSKSISGDWNHSS
+481 GGKSITRDWHYPS
-494 EQQRKILSAEQRDW
+494 EQERKILSVEQRDW
-508 NGDSGGG
+508 NDN
-515 GGGDDVAKPSGKT
+515 DDAKPTGKT
-528 KSVEKLLQEVLHLM
+528 KSIQKILQEVLNLL
-542 KSQNPNPGPLEE
+542 KSQGPSPIPLEE

-563 DKLKPRKY
+563 DKLKPKKY
-571 HPKHCSMESLMVET
+571 HPKHSSMESLMVET

-632 ELTTGSDDLDRL
+632 ELTTGCDDLDRL
-644 LEIHLQLCRVLL
+644 LEIHLQLCWVLL
-656 QKLIKPNLAPII
+656 QKLIKPNLAPIL
-668 QDNLLKEVSQQ
+668 QENLLKEVSQQ

-692 VPRNVT
+692 VPRKIT

-708 KEKHCLKIWSEC
+708 KQKHCLKIWSEC

-731 ERFWNPLK
+731 ERFWTPLK

-754 EKVLQVFLEQIVG
+754 EKDLLLTCIISFL
-767 GVLLGNSTDV
+767 
-777 PAESVTLFQFYSYL
+777 
-791 EKHHVNNLE
+791 H
-800 KYLIRFAKEVILTE
+800 
-814 DLQRPGRMKKIKKL
+814 
-828 KGKQLNQL
+828 
-836 EPLPQTLRLLA
+836 
-847 VLQLD
+847 
-852 ENHRIGKA
+852 
-860 ATSCLSR
+860 
-867 AAANRNFREKALP
+867 ALP
-880 FYTDLLSNDDSKLQQ
+880 FYTDLLSNNDAKLQQ

-903 LRGIECLEQIARLC
+903 LRGIESLEQIATLC
-917 QSETEEVRNAAR
+917 QSEAEEVRTTAR

-960 AEVEITVF
+960 AEIEITIF

>member
-1 MSVKLT
+1 MSMKLT
-7 FVSHADGGRISRSCS
+7 FVSPSDGGRINRSCS

-28 TQSRKLAK
+28 AHNRKLTK
-36 SLSKGS
+36 SISKGS
-42 TRSKMSV
+42 TRSKTSL
-49 KSAKMYSS
+49 KSAKMYPS
-57 LQKGAVLCDPKPQQ
+57 LQKGTVIWDPKPQQ

-78 LKKGLNEYLEM
+78 LKKGLNDYLEVKQA
-89 HSTEL
+89 EL
-94 DYLSECHR
+94 DYLLECHK

-121 SVERY
+121 YVERY

-156 MRHAFSL
+156 MKHAFSL

-221 EVFIRLGRQKWKIKG
+221 EVFVRLGRQKWKLKG

-243 QTWEEEEKL
+243 QTWDEEEKV
-252 FIPSLHENFEIKVTE
+252 FIPNLHEKFEIKVTE
-267 LRGLSTVLVGIV
+267 LRGLSTLQVGVV

-291 QAIIVDISELGTIK
+291 QIIVVDITELGTIK
-305 LQLEVLWNPFDSEDL
+305 LQLEVLWNPFDNESV
-320 ILSPGSTTKFSIGSR
+320 ILSPGSTAKFSVGSR

-351 ERYYLSVLQQ
+351 EKYYLSVLQPGRKQ
-361 GKKHANIREETQD
+361 MDIKDDAQD

-385 FNMSLRS
+385 FNMHQRS
-392 VSHSLTET
+392 ASHSFTET
-400 TEGSSFSSESQK
+400 TEGSSFSSEDQK
-412 GAESRNMTPP
+412 GTESRNVTPP
-422 SNHRKLPLAILQNNC
+422 SNQRTLPLSMLQDGC
-437 VEGKQQDISI
+437 AERGQWKLSLSH
-447 CQPPGRRTLD
+447 PLSHRTLD
-457 ILQETPYAET
+457 ILQETPHADTTATVSSCLLDQET
-467 SLMIPSRSLEQDKD
+467 CD
-481 GSKSISGDWNHSS
+481 SKSITRDWSLSS
-494 EQQRKILSAEQRDW
+494 AQQRKVLSLGQSSLKDNAGAEH
-508 NGDSGGG
+508 
-515 GGGDDVAKPSGKT
+515 GKNT
-528 KSVEKLLQEVLHLM
+528 RSIEKILQEVLHLLE
-542 KSQNPNPGPLEE
+542 SQHSCPIQLKE
-554 LEYQVFCIQ
+554 LEYQILCIRE
-563 DKLKPRKY
+563 KLKPKKY
-571 HPKHCSMESLMVET
+571 HPNHSSVESLMVET

-609 TCSTSIYNDATL
+609 ACSISTYNDSTL
-621 SSLCCDAHMEK
+621 ASLYYDTKVEKK
-632 ELTTGSDDLDRL
+632 ELTTGTDDLDTL
-644 LEIHLQLCRVLL
+644 LEVHLQFCRVLL
-656 QKLIKPNLAPII
+656 QKLVMPNLAPVV
-668 QDNLLKEVSQQ
+668 QESLLEEVSQQ
-679 KHVLEIIS
+679 KHILEIIS
-687 ALATP
+687 ALAAP
-692 VPRNVT
+692 VPRNLT

-708 KEKHCLKIWSEC
+708 KQKRCLKIWSEC

-731 ERFWNPLK
+731 ERFRNPLK

-745 TKEKYRHHL
+745 TKEKYQRHL
-754 EKVLQVFLEQIVG
+754 EKVLQMFLEQIVG
-767 GVLLGNSTDV
+767 GSLFFPSADL

-800 KYLIRFAKEVILTE
+800 KYLTRFAKEVILTE
-814 DLQRPGRMKKIKKL
+814 DLQRPGRVKKIKKL

-836 EPLPQTLRLLA
+836 QPLPKTLQLLA
-847 VLQLD
+847 ALQLD
-852 ENHRIGKA
+852 ENHRVGKA
-860 ATSCLSR
+860 ASLCLSR
-867 AAANRNFREKALP
+867 AVANRNFREKALL
-880 FYTDLLSNDDSKLQQ
+880 FYTDLLNNEDAKLQQ

-903 LRGIECLEQIARLC
+903 LRGIESIDQIARLC
-917 QSETEEVRNAAR
+917 LSETEDVRNAAR

-945 MDKICCELREAMYQE
+945 MDKICCELRDTMYLE
-960 AEVEITVF
+960 TEIEITVF

>member
-7 FVSHADGGRISRSCS
+7 FASPADGGRITRSCS
-22 FAGFSN
+22 FAGFSS
-28 TQSRKLAK
+28 TQSRMLAK

-57 LQKGAVLCDPKPQQ
+57 LQKGAVICDPKPQQ
-71 VKKVFEA
+71 VKKIFEA

-89 HSTEL
+89 HQTEL

-102 DTRRNSRLAFYY
+102 DRRRNSRLGFYY

-126 IRKLEFHISKVE
+126 IRKLEFQISKVE

-156 MRHAFSL
+156 MKHAFSL

-173 LVELYKNLQECTEDM
+173 LVELYKNLQECKEDM

-243 QTWEEEEKL
+243 QTWDEEE
-252 FIPSLHENFEIKVTE
+252 KVTE
-267 LRGLSTVLVGIV
+267 LRGLSTILVGIV
-279 TCDSIDFFTTRP
+279 TCDSLDFFTTRP
-291 QAIIVDISELGTIK
+291 QTIIVDITELGTIK
-305 LQLEVLWNPFDSEDL
+305 LQLEVLWNPFDSENL
-320 ILSPGSTTKFSIGSR
+320 ILSPGSTTKFSVGSR

-351 ERYYLSVLQQ
+351 EKYYLSVLQQ
-361 GKKHANIREETQD
+361 GKKHENIREETQD

-385 FNMSLRS
+385 FSMRLRS

-400 TEGSSFSSESQK
+400 TEGSSFSSEDQK
-412 GAESRNMTPP
+412 VTESRNMTPP
-422 SNHRKLPLAILQNNC
+422 SNQRKLPLAILQNNC
-437 VEGKQQDISI
+437 AEGEEQNISI
-447 CQPPGRRTLD
+447 CQPPGHRTLD

-467 SLMIPSRSLEQDKD
+467 SLTIPSCLLEQDKN
-481 GSKSISGDWNHSS
+481 GGKSITRDWHHPS
-494 EQQRKILSAEQRDW
+494 EQQRKILSVEQTDW
-508 NGDSGGG
+508 N
-515 GGGDDVAKPSGKT
+515 DDDDDAKPTGKT
-528 KSVEKLLQEVLHLM
+528 KSIQKILQEVLNLL
-542 KSQNPNPGPLEE
+542 KSQDPSPNPLEE

-563 DKLKPRKY
+563 DKLKPKKY
-571 HPKHCSMESLMVET
+571 HPKHSSMESLMVET
-585 VLESFD
+585 VLESFN

-621 SSLCCDAHMEK
+621 SSLCCDAQMEK

-656 QKLIKPNLAPII
+656 QKLVKPNLAPVI
-668 QDNLLKEVSQQ
+668 QENLLKEVSQQ

-692 VPRNVT
+692 
-698 SVEEIIQKAK
+698 QK
-708 KEKHCLKIWSEC
+708 HGLKIWSEC
-720 TEQGSILFCPV
+720 TEEGSILFCPV
-731 ERFWNPLK
+731 EKFWTPLK

-767 GVLLGNSTDV
+767 GILLGNSRDL

-791 EKHHVNNLE
+791 ETHHVNNLE

-860 ATSCLSR
+860 ATLCLSR
-867 AAANRNFREKALP
+867 AAANRNFRGKALP
-880 FYTDLLSNDDSKLQQ
+880 FYTDLLSNNDAKLQQ

-903 LRGIECLEQIARLC
+903 LRGVESLEQIATLC
-917 QSETEEVRNAAR
+917 QSEMEEVRTTAR

-960 AEVEITVF
+960 AEIEITIF

>member
-7 FVSHADGGRISRSCS
+7 FASPADGGRISRSHS
-22 FAGFSN
+22 FAGFSS
-28 TQSRKLAK
+28 TQSRMLAK
-36 SLSKGS
+36 SLGKAS

-71 VKKVFEA
+71 VKKIFEA

-89 HSTEL
+89 HQTEL

-102 DTRRNSRLAFYY
+102 DRRRNSRLGFYY

-126 IRKLEFHISKVE
+126 IRKLEFQISKVE

-156 MRHAFSL
+156 MKHAFSL
-163 SPSTKASRES
+163 SPATKASRES

-243 QTWEEEEKL
+243 QTWDEEEKV

-267 LRGLSTVLVGIV
+267 LRGLSTILVGTV

-291 QAIIVDISELGTIK
+291 QTIIVDITELGTIK
-305 LQLEVLWNPFDSEDL
+305 LQLEVLWNPFDSENL
-320 ILSPGSTTKFSIGSR
+320 ILSPGSTTKFSVGSR

-351 ERYYLSVLQQ
+351 DKYYLSVLQQ

-374 SCILSYLADCD
+374 SCILSYLDDCD
-385 FNMSLRS
+385 FNMRLRS

-400 TEGSSFSSESQK
+400 TEGSSFSSEDQK
-412 GAESRNMTPP
+412 VTESRNMTPP
-422 SNHRKLPLAILQNNC
+422 SNQRKLPLAILQNNC
-437 VEGKQQDISI
+437 AEGEERDISI
-447 CQPPGRRTLD
+447 CQPPGHRTLD

-467 SLMIPSRSLEQDKD
+467 SLSIPSCRLEEDKN
-481 GSKSISGDWNHSS
+481 GGKSITRDWHYPS
-494 EQQRKILSAEQRDW
+494 EQERKILSVEQRDW
-508 NGDSGGG
+508 NDN
-515 GGGDDVAKPSGKT
+515 DDAKPTGKT
-528 KSVEKLLQEVLHLM
+528 KSIQKILQEVLNLL
-542 KSQNPNPGPLEE
+542 KSQGPSPIPLEE

-563 DKLKPRKY
+563 DKLKPKKY
-571 HPKHCSMESLMVET
+571 HPKHSSMESLMVET

-644 LEIHLQLCRVLL
+644 LEIHLQLCWVLL
-656 QKLIKPNLAPII
+656 QKLIKPNLAPIL
-668 QDNLLKEVSQQ
+668 QENLLKEVSQQ

-692 VPRNVT
+692 VPRKIT

-708 KEKHCLKIWSEC
+708 KQKHCLKIWSEC

-731 ERFWNPLK
+731 ERFWTPLK

-767 GVLLGNSTDV
+767 GTLLSNSRDL

-847 VLQLD
+847 ALQLD

-860 ATSCLSR
+860 ATLCLSR

-880 FYTDLLSNDDSKLQQ
+880 FYTDLLSNNDAKLQQ

-903 LRGIECLEQIARLC
+903 LRGIESLEQIATLC
-917 QSETEEVRNAAR
+917 QSEAEEVRTTAR

-960 AEVEITVF
+960 AEIEITIF

>member
-7 FVSHADGGRISRSCS
+7 FASPADGGRLTRSRS
-22 FAGFSN
+22 FAGFSS
-28 TQSRKLAK
+28 TQSRMLAK
-36 SLSKGS
+36 SLGKGS

-57 LQKGAVLCDPKPQQ
+57 LQKGAVVCDPKPQQ
-71 VKKVFEA
+71 VKKIFEA

-89 HSTEL
+89 HQTEL

-102 DTRRNSRLAFYY
+102 DRRRNSRLGFYY

-126 IRKLEFHISKVE
+126 IRKLEFQISK
-138 ELYEAYSIQ
+138 
-147 CRLRDGASN
+147 
-156 MRHAFSL
+156 
-163 SPSTKASRES
+163 
-173 LVELYKNLQECTEDM
+173 DM

-243 QTWEEEEKL
+243 QTWDEEEKV

-267 LRGLSTVLVGIV
+267 LRGLSTILVGTV

-291 QAIIVDISELGTIK
+291 QTIIVDITELGTIK
-305 LQLEVLWNPFDSEDL
+305 LQLEVLWNPFDSENL
-320 ILSPGSTTKFSIGSR
+320 ILSPGSTTKFSVGSR

-351 ERYYLSVLQQ
+351 EKYYLSVLQQ

-374 SCILSYLADCD
+374 PCILSYLADCD
-385 FNMSLRS
+385 FNLRLRS

-400 TEGSSFSSESQK
+400 TEGSSFSSEDQK
-412 GAESRNMTPP
+412 LTESRNMTPP
-422 SNHRKLPLAILQNNC
+422 SNQRKLPLAILQNNC
-437 VEGKQQDISI
+437 AEGEEQHVSI

-457 ILQETPYAET
+457 ILQETPYTDT
-467 SLMIPSRSLEQDKD
+467 SLSIPSCLLEQDKD
-481 GSKSISGDWNHSS
+481 GDKSITRDWHCPS
-494 EQQRKILSAEQRDW
+494 EQQRKILSVEQRDW
-508 NGDSGGG
+508 NDN
-515 GGGDDVAKPSGKT
+515 DDDDAKPTGKT
-528 KSVEKLLQEVLHLM
+528 KSIQKILQEVLNLL
-542 KSQNPNPGPLEE
+542 KSQGPSPIPLEE
-554 LEYQVFCIQ
+554 LEHQVFCIQ
-563 DKLKPRKY
+563 DKLKPKKY
-571 HPKHCSMESLMVET
+571 HPKHSSMESLMVET

-668 QDNLLKEVSQQ
+668 QENLLKEVSQQ

-687 ALATP
+687 ALASP
-692 VPRNVT
+692 VPRKIT

-708 KEKHCLKIWSEC
+708 KQKHCLKIWSEC
-720 TEQGSILFCPV
+720 TEQGSILFCPA
-731 ERFWNPLK
+731 ERFWTPLK

-767 GVLLGNSTDV
+767 GILLGNSRDL

-860 ATSCLSR
+860 ATLCLSR

-880 FYTDLLSNDDSKLQQ
+880 FYTDLLSNNDAKLQQ

-903 LRGIECLEQIARLC
+903 LRGIESLEQIATLC
-917 QSETEEVRNAAR
+917 QSETEEVRTTAR
-929 ETTLSFGEKG
+929 EATLSFGEKG

-960 AEVEITVF
+960 AEIEITIF